1 MIIIMNLMIMNH
13 DDHCDYD
20 VPWADN
26 HDTPKDHNMFWA
38 CDHDASQAHDYD
50 DNYEP
55 VDPYILD
62 YDDYDDNWPLWWSI
76 WIMLIIVVPTILVH
90 LLHKNMII
98 QKIIICLEHMIMLKI
113 VIIMIIMYFLHARYH
128 QWFNFISKGM
138 YSVCTISMV

>member
-1 MIIIMNLMIMNH
+1 MNLMIMNH

-90 LLHKNMII
+90 LVHKNMII

-113 VIIMIIMYFLHARYH
+113 VIIMIIMYFLHARSH